1 MSRAAA
7 LLVLAGAGVG
17 LVLAARFAMRGGGAG
32 GWNETPV
39 DFAYA
44 PESGGDSGLGGL
56 DFSPYFWPSETSAP
70 YVGDLP
76 TAEDT
81 YTASAPAEEYTVARQ
96 GGGGLET
103 AAGGL
108 VDSLVT
114 VAYWGRGVLF
124 GMTYRTSAG
133 GIERIKMH
141 EGFRAD
147 VYLDQAGKPTIGY
160 GHLIRAGESFPAA
173 ITEARAREL
182 LAADLG
188 SAEAAVNALVTV
200 RITQAQFDALV
211 SFVFNVGTE
220 AFRTSTLRRLL
231 NAGDYAGAADQF
243 KRWNKVRIG
252 GQIVASEGLS
262 NRRADEAAQF
272 TQGVFV

>member
-7 LLVLAGAGVG
+7 LLVLVGAGAG
-17 LVLAARFAMRGGGAG
+17 LALAARYALRGGGGGGGG
-32 GWNETPV
+32 GWTEQPPA
-39 DFAYA
+39 DFAFY
-44 PESGGDSGLGGL
+44 PDSTSAGPSDTGLGQL
-56 DFSPYFWPSETSAP
+56 DFAP

-76 TAEDT
+76 TVEDT
-81 YTASAPAEEYTVARQ
+81 YTASAPAEEYTVAR
-96 GGGGLET
+96 GEEASVEPT
-103 AAGGL
+103 AGGL
-108 VDSLVT
+108 VDSLVSA
-114 VAYWGRGVLF
+114 AYWGRGMLF
-124 GMTYRTSAG
+124 GMTFRTSAG

-141 EGFRAD
+141 EGFRPD

-182 LAADLG
+182 LASDLG
-188 SAEAAVNALVTV
+188 GAEAAVNGMVTV

-211 SFVFNVGTE
+211 SFVFNVGAE

-231 NAGDYAGAADQF
+231 NAGDYAGAAEQF